1 MKPSPRQTI
10 GPDRTAAASRAIGV
24 TDGEFTVDGLV
35 LDTDPLGRGA
45 DVLDIK
51 RAGRIVGR
59 MIHQPGL
66 YGEIMGDWRY
76 KIASSITL
84 KSHEV
89 QGKSHLWPLE
99 TWRYDAGPF
108 DCAETALR
116 KFAAAIHTGEM
127 ECPEAFV
134 EHAERKCS
142 TCGMSFDKP
151 EQLRLANLEINR
163 LRAELAAVT
172 EERDHAR
179 NAIASFGGGNDFDW
193 GVLGRIDELESEVEA
208 LRITSP
214 SAAEQAD
221 RVKPVDEAWLVA
233 TDWQPGDGS
242 NYPLWRG
249 MIQCSGPSMN
259 LWWLVNERDN
269 GTSDVIRIP
278 WIKPTRGQVLDLMR
292 ALWIKAK

>member
-1 MKPSPRQTI
+1 MSEASDFLRYLATQAVVPPNFTPQQ
-10 GPDRTAAASRAIGV
+10 RTAVI
-24 TDGEFTVDGLV
+24 
-35 LDTDPLGRGA
+35 
-45 DVLDIK
+45 DVLDELS
-51 RAGRIVGR
+51 AV
-59 MIHQPGL
+59 
-66 YGEIMGDWRY
+66 
-76 KIASSITL
+76 T
-84 KSHEV
+84 
-89 QGKSHLWPLE
+89 
-99 TWRYDAGPF
+99 
-108 DCAETALR
+108 
-116 KFAAAIHTGEM
+116 
-127 ECPEAFV
+127 
-134 EHAERKCS
+134 AER
-142 TCGMSFDKP
+142 D
-151 EQLRLANLEINR
+151 Q
-163 LRAELAAVT
+163 
-172 EERDHAR
+172 AR
-179 NAIASFGGGNDFDW
+179 KAITSFGGGNEFDW

-292 ALWIKAK
+292 ALGIKAK